1 MAPIRALIFDV
12 DGTLAETE
20 EVHRAAF
27 NRAFAEAGLGWH
39 WDQTLYAR
47 LLKVPGGL
55 PRLLSYLDT
64 VEPGASAVRRGEMAA
79 VHEAKAALYA
89 RMVDERLVQLRPGV
103 ERLIDEAHSRGL
115 EIVLATTSSRSNAEA
130 LILATLQI
138 EGLEKI
144 RAIVGG
150 DEVALKPEP
159 DIYLK
164 ALEVLGLSARQCLV
178 FEDSQSGL
186 SAATAAGL
194 RTIVTPSTYQRGADF
209 SGALA
214 VLSHLG
220 DQFEAYEHIAGAGE
234 GESLVSVPALQRWV
248 ADDDDMLGLL
258 TIGGRPVF

>member
-103 ERLIDEAHSRGL
+103 ERLIETEFMPDIGNRLGGGRSAGELYRRVGRQGVEQHEGDGRDAEQDHQRAAEPAQDQL
-115 EIVLATTSSRSNAEA
+115 DHLTSSRAGS
-130 LILATLQI
+130 
-138 EGLEKI
+138 GRGC
-144 RAIVGG
+144 RARRRR
-150 DEVALKPEP
+150 P
-159 DIYLK
+159 D
-164 ALEVLGLSARQCLV
+164 
-178 FEDSQSGL
+178 
-186 SAATAAGL
+186 
-194 RTIVTPSTYQRGADF
+194 
-209 SGALA
+209 
-214 VLSHLG
+214 
-220 DQFEAYEHIAGAGE
+220 
-234 GESLVSVPALQRWV
+234 
-248 ADDDDMLGLL
+248 
-258 TIGGRPVF
+258 